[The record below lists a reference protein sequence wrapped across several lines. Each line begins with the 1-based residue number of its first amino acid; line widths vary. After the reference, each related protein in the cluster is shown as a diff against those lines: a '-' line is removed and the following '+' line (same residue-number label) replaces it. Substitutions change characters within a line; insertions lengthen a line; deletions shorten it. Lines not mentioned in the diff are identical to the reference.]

1 MKRCKYCSSND
12 LVKNCKP
19 EGFQR
24 YRCKSCGKNQIEGD
38 KRIKYSNDLRRLAVC
53 MYLNNSGFRAIGRVL
68 DVDFQ
73 LVHHWIKKAGTIVE
87 EEVAKIKDEHR
98 KIAILEM
105 DELYSFV
112 EKKQWQL
119 RVWLAVDRDRNEVAA
134 YHVGNGH
141 GWNAKKLIDKVKH
154 HDIGIVATD
163 GNYAYGRYLP
173 KKIKHIITKSETCLV
188 EAKNSSLRDMIARF
202 NRRTMCK

>member
-12 LVKNCKP
+12 LVKNGKP

-112 EKKQWQL
+112 EKNSGNCEYGWLLIGTEMKLL
-119 RVWLAVDRDRNEVAA
+119 RITSEMDM
-134 YHVGNGH
+134 
-141 GWNAKKLIDKVKH
+141 
-154 HDIGIVATD
+154 D
-163 GNYAYGRYLP
+163 GTL
-173 KKIKHIITKSETCLV
+173 
-188 EAKNSSLRDMIARF
+188 KN
-202 NRRTMCK
+202 